1 MLFKKLKISFYTC
14 CLSIILMI
22 VPINAI
28 DVLIGGESV
37 GIILN
42 YDGVCITGFY
52 KIKVD
57 NEIIDPSN
65 YFEINDIITSVEKK
79 NVKTIDDLTNIIK
92 NCNTSNLEF
101 TIKRA
106 SNIYHKTMK
115 IYKNNAEFSTGLYV
129 KDCAKGIGTV
139 TYYQLNTGKFACLG
153 TIWLMMILI

>member
-52 KIKVD
+52 KIKVLIHL
-57 NEIIDPSN
+57 IIL
-65 YFEINDIITSVEKK
+65 K
-79 NVKTIDDLTNIIK
+79 L
-92 NCNTSNLEF
+92 
-101 TIKRA
+101 
-106 SNIYHKTMK
+106 
-115 IYKNNAEFSTGLYV
+115 
-129 KDCAKGIGTV
+129 
-139 TYYQLNTGKFACLG
+139 
-153 TIWLMMILI
+153 MILLPVLIRKMLKQLMI

>member
-57 NEIIDPSN
+57 NEIIDHL
-65 YFEINDIITSVEKK
+65 IILK
-79 NVKTIDDLTNIIK
+79 L
-92 NCNTSNLEF
+92 
-101 TIKRA
+101 
-106 SNIYHKTMK
+106 
-115 IYKNNAEFSTGLYV
+115 
-129 KDCAKGIGTV
+129 
-139 TYYQLNTGKFACLG
+139 
-153 TIWLMMILI
+153 MILLPVLIRKMLKQLMI

>member
-52 KIKVD
+52 KIW
-57 NEIIDPSN
+57 I
-65 YFEINDIITSVEKK
+65 
-79 NVKTIDDLTNIIK
+79 
-92 NCNTSNLEF
+92 
-101 TIKRA
+101 
-106 SNIYHKTMK
+106 
-115 IYKNNAEFSTGLYV
+115 
-129 KDCAKGIGTV
+129 
-139 TYYQLNTGKFACLG
+139 
-153 TIWLMMILI
+153 

>member
-57 NEIIDPSN
+57 NEIQA
-65 YFEINDIITSVEKK
+65 
-79 NVKTIDDLTNIIK
+79 
-92 NCNTSNLEF
+92 NL
-101 TIKRA
+101 
-106 SNIYHKTMK
+106 
-115 IYKNNAEFSTGLYV
+115 LV
-129 KDCAKGIGTV
+129 W
-139 TYYQLNTGKFACLG
+139 G